1 MTRESPPPPGE
12 GVLPA
17 VSESTGSIPCVS
29 QSSVCPGCRSNVGP
43 AEGGLRAGPGS
54 TEMARQGSAQ
64 HRVRCQGMGGAVQEG
79 GDTPPN
85 GEWRGLDDRVLAR
98 CKTLG

>member
-43 AEGGLRAGPGS
+43 AEEGGASRAGIHGDGEAGLS
-54 TEMARQGSAQ
+54 AAQGSMS
-64 HRVRCQGMGGAVQEG
+64 GYGGAVQEG